1 MTAAQKIAVI
11 TGASRGIGKATAQAL
26 AARGHQVAIVFKQQ
40 RAAADAV
47 VAEIIAAGGH
57 AEAFQADVADAGSV
71 DALAHAIARR
81 YGHIDVLVNSAGVY
95 GARPLA
101 ELDPAFFTEQF
112 HNNTLSVLLTTR
124 AFAPLFGAAGG
135 SIVNLSSN
143 LARAPQAETAVY
155 SASKAAV
162 DALTR
167 GFAIELGPRQIRVN
181 AVAPFITRT
190 DMTAGIPD
198 ELRQQFAAQTPL
210 GRLAEPQDI
219 ARAIVA
225 LASDDLA
232 WVTGRTLLTDGGFT
246 D

>member
-1 MTAAQKIAVI
+1 VY
-11 TGASRGIGKATAQAL
+11 
-26 AARGHQVAIVFKQQ
+26 KQQ
-40 RAAADAV
+40 RDAADTV

-57 AEAFQADVADAGSV
+57 AEAFQADVADAASV
-71 DALAHAIARR
+71 GALADTVARR
-81 YGHIDVLVNSAGVY
+81 YGRIDVLVNNAGVY

-101 ELDPAFFTEQF
+101 ELDPDFFAEQF
-112 HNNTLSVLLTTR
+112 NNNTLSVMLMTQ
-124 AFAPLFGAAGG
+124 AFTPLFGEAGG
-135 SIVNLSSN
+135 SIVNVSSN
-143 LARAPQAETAVY
+143 LARAPRADTGVY

-181 AVAPFITRT
+181 AVAPFVTRT
-190 DMTAGIPD
+190 DMTARIPD
-198 ELRQQFAAQTPL
+198 EVRQQFAAQTPL

-225 LASDDLA
+225 LASDELA

>member
-1 MTAAQKIAVI
+1 MTAAQKIAVV

-47 VAEIIAAGGH
+47 VTEIIAAGGH
-57 AEAFQADVADAGSV
+57 AEAFQADVADADSV
-71 DALAHAIARR
+71 DALAHAIKRR
-81 YGHIDVLVNSAGVY
+81 YGRIDVLVNSAGVY

-101 ELDPAFFTEQF
+101 ELDAAFFTEQF
-112 HNNTLSVLLTTR
+112 NNNTLSVLLTTW
-124 AFAPLFGAAGG
+124 AFAPLFDAAGG

-143 LARAPQAETAVY
+143 LARAPRAETAVY

-198 ELRQQFAAQTPL
+198 ELRQQFAVQTPL

-219 ARAIVA
+219 ARVIVA
-225 LASDDLA
+225 LASDELA
-232 WVTGRTLLTDGGFT
+232 WITGRTLLADGGFT